1 MVSVPPLIVKVA
13 VPVGYAVSKMA
24 SLVPEGGRLP
34 VQVAGRAAVI
44 VRRNGQLAAF
54 DAACPHYGVNLA
66 DGAAD
71 ATTMYCPAC
80 GVGFDLASGCS
91 ASPRLTLRRLAV
103 SERDGTIL
111 LDLEAASSSEA

>member
-1 MVSVPPLIVKVA
+1 
-13 VPVGYAVSKMA
+13 
-24 SLVPEGGRLP
+24 

-111 LDLEAASSSEA
+111 LDLDAASSSEA

>member
-1 MVSVPPLIVKVA
+1 MVGA
-13 VPVGYAVSKMA
+13 A

-34 VQVAGRAAVI
+34 VQVAGRGAVI

-54 DAACPHYGVNLA
+54 DAACPHYGVSLA

-71 ATTMYCPAC
+71 DTTMFCPAC

-91 ASPRLTLRRLAV
+91 ASPSLTLRRLSV
-103 SERDGTIL
+103 RERDDTIL
-111 LDLEAASSSEA
+111 LDLDAAGSS